1 MTKGK
6 QKKYNKWKVIVLWVF
21 GAIFALIAF
30 LFISQSNVISGIVNT
45 RSVLALS
52 IAFVLLL
59 ITGLLWIS
67 VAVAVKESEEL

>member
-1 MTKGK
+1 MVKVK
-6 QKKYNKWKVIVLWVF
+6 PKKYNKWKVIVLWVF

-30 LFISQSNVISGIVNT
+30 LFISQSNAVSGIINT
-45 RSVLALS
+45 SSILALS